1 MKAGFGDIGK
11 TVGPKNA
18 AVSMRII
25 ARFNCALRSA

>member
-18 AVSMRII
+18 AVWMRII
-25 ARFNCALRSA
+25 ARFNCALRRA